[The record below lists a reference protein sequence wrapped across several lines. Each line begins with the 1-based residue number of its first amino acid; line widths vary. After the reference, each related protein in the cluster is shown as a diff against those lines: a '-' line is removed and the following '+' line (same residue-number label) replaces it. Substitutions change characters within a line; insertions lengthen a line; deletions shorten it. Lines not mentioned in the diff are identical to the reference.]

1 MGHSLLISKALKV
14 ATFTMNSKVVLIAAV
29 AIAHFFL
36 ESEAVPGADTNGAC
50 NCSRQT
56 SGGCA
61 PTNNLCISGKC
72 TCSSV
77 VGVCVGSCGG
87 KPLWS
92 FWGRKE
98 IEDQEDE
105 ERGADTNGACNCSR
119 QTSGG
124 CAVTKNL
131 CISGKCTCSSVV
143 GVCVG
148 SCGGKPLWSFW
159 GR

>member
-1 MGHSLLISKALKV
+1 MILYLP
-14 ATFTMNSKVVLIAAV
+14 
-29 AIAHFFL
+29 
-36 ESEAVPGADTNGAC
+36 E
-50 NCSRQT
+50 
-56 SGGCA
+56 
-61 PTNNLCISGKC
+61 C

-105 ERGADTNGACNCSR
+105 ERGADMNGACNCSR

-131 CISGKCTCSSVV
+131 CISGSKYPYPGVLKAHGGIEDWSS
-143 GVCVG
+143 C
-148 SCGGKPLWSFW
+148 PLPPFIFPPKRS
-159 GR
+159 